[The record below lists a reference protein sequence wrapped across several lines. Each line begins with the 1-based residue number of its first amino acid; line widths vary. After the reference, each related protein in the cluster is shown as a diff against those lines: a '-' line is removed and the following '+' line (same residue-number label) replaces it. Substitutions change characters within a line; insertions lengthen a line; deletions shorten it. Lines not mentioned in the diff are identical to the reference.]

1 MPLRLCS
8 RSAAVVLLLACAREP
23 GSDTARDSTQTTPS
37 APVDT
42 TALAPVPASPAP
54 LDSIGGS
61 FVTWAV
67 DALALVSTGE
77 GLAAW
82 RARFPR
88 DSIAL
93 FSRRHTRRYPNTGS
107 DDFPLG
113 AWCARATSRVR
124 FGNGPPALRRV
135 YFYPAPL
142 APGAVLP
149 GADDAQ
155 SFMATECRV
164 GLVLIHMLEGN
175 RERGSG
181 LAWVLRGDMEARF
194 GAGAAPAH
202 SSFAFARPRGRE
214 WLVGPM
220 GLGVTYL
227 EFNPLSTQPGSN
239 GNGGG
244 HNVTD
249 EDWRGLVA
257 LAYRSHPA
265 IGDDQAQR
273 LDEEDEPPAQ
283 DPAAMLRLGIEAS
296 GLDGAATEPLRA
308 LFVSLNVAEAPGE
321 KGGPFAVDSFA
332 PLAPWLATAVGLP
345 PARQAAALFAADVV
359 VQLASS
365 RRLLPTDSVTRARFD
380 GLGAS
385 LTYNPFEKA
394 YFYAGGLR
402 RRAFELRPQG
412 ELGDALFALLV
423 QHAPTCTSLGWI
435 ATEAEHHIGATRGQQ
450 MRGEAHLVAAR
461 ALADSFVVSGNQT
474 LRDRAIEHYQS
485 ALGAQF
491 EREVQQR
498 AWREGW
504 RLAVGLGPMRLRYY
518 CSVPD

>member
-1 MPLRLCS
+1 M
-8 RSAAVVLLLACAREP
+8 LLLACAREP
-23 GSDTARDSTQTTPS
+23 DSDTARDSTQTTPS

-42 TALAPVPASPAP
+42 TALAPMPATPAP
-54 LDSIGGS
+54 LDSVGGS
-61 FVTWAV
+61 FVAWAV

-77 GLAAW
+77 GLSAW

-88 DSIAL
+88 DSISL
-93 FSRRHTRRYPNTGS
+93 FSRRQTRRYPNAGS
-107 DDFPLG
+107 DEFPLG
-113 AWCARATSRVR
+113 AWCARATARVR

-142 APGAVLP
+142 APGAALP

-155 SFMATECRV
+155 RFMATECRV

-175 RERGSG
+175 QERGQG

-194 GAGAAPAH
+194 GAGAAPAQ
-202 SSFAFARPRGRE
+202 SSLAFARPRGRE

-220 GLGVTYL
+220 GLGVTYR
-227 EFNPLSTQPGSN
+227 EFNPVSPRPGSN
-239 GNGGG
+239 GDDGA

-265 IGDDQAQR
+265 IGDEQPAR
-273 LDEEDEPPAQ
+273 LDAEDEPPAQ
-283 DPAAMLRLGIEAS
+283 DPAAMLRLGMEAS
-296 GLDGAATEPLRA
+296 GLDGAVTEPLRA
-308 LFVSLNVAEAPGE
+308 LFVSLNVAEAPAEG
-321 KGGPFAVDSFA
+321 KGSFAIDSFA

-359 VQLASS
+359 VQLATR

-385 LTYNPFEKA
+385 LTYNPFEKT
-394 YFYAGGLR
+394 YNYAGGLR
-402 RRAFELRPQG
+402 RRAYELRPSG
-412 ELGDALFALLV
+412 ELGDTLFSLMV

-435 ATEAEHHIGATRGQQ
+435 AGEAERHAGTTRAGA
-450 MRGEAHLVAAR
+450 MRSEAHLVVAR
-461 ALADSFVVSGNQT
+461 ALADSFVISGNQT
-474 LRDRAIEHYQS
+474 LRDLAIEHYQT
-485 ALGAQF
+485 ALGSQH